1 MKRWTKTKQCK
12 ALVDFLLDISLLL
25 SGVGIFAIGQKTPQ
39 PVMAA
44 VSQPPATVILDPGHG
59 GMTAAHRQ
67 TASAKNRSI
76 LPSRSI

>member
-12 ALVDFLLDISLLL
+12 ALSIFCCISLLL

-59 GMTAAHRQ
+59 GMDGGAQANGV
-67 TASAKNRSI
+67 SENRSI

>member
-12 ALVDFLLDISLLL
+12 ALSIFCCISLLL

-44 VSQPPATVILDPGHG
+44 VSQPPATVILTRVTAGW
-59 GMTAAHRQ
+59 TAAHRQ
-67 TASAKNRSI
+67 TASAKSRSI
-76 LPSRSI
+76 LSSRSI